1 MNEVGKLSEQLRC
14 LSTLKK
20 SNKAI
25 KDQMDCH
32 VISVEHS
39 RRVIFIFFFYFTFF
53 MWIFCEIHSVN
64 DITVVK

>member
-25 KDQMDCH
+25 EDQMVCH

-39 RRVIFIFFFYFTFF
+39 KRVILFSFFYIYF
-53 MWIFCEIHSVN
+53 MWILCEIHSVN

>member
-1 MNEVGKLSEQLRC
+1 MNKVGKLSEQLRC
-14 LSTLKK
+14 LSILKK

-25 KDQMDCH
+25 KDQMVCH

-39 RRVIFIFFFYFTFF
+39 RRVIFIFFFYIFF

>member
-39 RRVIFIFFFYFTFF
+39 RRVIFIFFFYTFF
-53 MWIFCEIHSVN
+53 MLIFREIHSVN

>member
-1 MNEVGKLSEQLRC
+1 MNKVGKLSEQLRC

-39 RRVIFIFFFYFTFF
+39 RRVIFIFFFYTFF
-53 MWIFCEIHSVN
+53 MLIFREIHSVN